1 MPSRQQPVIS
11 PREYLR
17 LERSATEKHEYH
29 DGVIVAMAGAS
40 RRHNLIVGDTNA
52 SLIAQ
57 LRSRPCETYTGDM
70 RVAIPARNSY
80 TYPDIVGVCDEP
92 QFEDTEV
99 DTLLN
104 PALIIEVLSPSTE
117 RYDRTGKFALYHSL
131 LSLHEYL
138 LIAQDEYRIDYYR
151 RTPDGLWF
159 IGEAQGRENTL
170 ALSFGGGCTL
180 ALTDVYARVLLAE

>member
-1 MPSRQQPVIS
+1 MPLYSQPALTS
-11 PREYLR
+11 AEYLCR
-17 LERSATEKHEYH
+17 ERRATVKHDYH
-29 DGVIVAMAGAS
+29 DGVIVATDGAS
-40 RRHNLIVGDTNA
+40 RKHNLIVGDTNA

-70 RVAIPARNSY
+70 RVAIPARNIY
-80 TYPDIVGVCDEP
+80 TYPDLVGVCEEP

-117 RYDRTGKFALYHSL
+117 RYDRTGKFALYRSL
-131 LSLHEYL
+131 PSLHEYL

-151 RTPDGLWF
+151 RTADGLWF
-159 IGEAQGRENTL
+159 IGEAQGHESGLTL
-170 ALSFGGGCTL
+170 AIGEGCTL
-180 ALTDVYARVLLAE
+180 ALAEVYARVPLAE